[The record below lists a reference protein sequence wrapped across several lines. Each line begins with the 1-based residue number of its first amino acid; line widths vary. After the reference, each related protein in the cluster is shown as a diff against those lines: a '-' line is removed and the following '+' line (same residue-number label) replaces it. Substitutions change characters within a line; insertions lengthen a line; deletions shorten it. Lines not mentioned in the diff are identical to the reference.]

1 MPVYENTY
9 RMWEGKRRSLFHR
22 LLAFP
27 KFTYLQIK
35 GKRLIHTVFVMSW
48 LPFILFTVYI
58 YARVNVRLV
67 QSLRIPIQS
76 VPAVDARFF
85 LTFILAQ
92 LPFLFFFTLMVG
104 PGLISTDLRHQALPM
119 ILSKPI
125 GRWEYLLGKFNPF
138 VVSGVTF
145 IYLTDSGG
153 SCGKPVATEVLE
165 SISVGF
171 AEDCHFLICYYL
183 HAEPFGADVF
193 QFDQQYTICQC
204 SSDYVHHRQP
214 DRGGNCER
222 DFSFRAMDGVFA
234 AHLGGKC
241 GVQSLRCEKH
251 YRCPC
256 RERVGVFN
264 LPVGWMC
271 CNPRLTRE
279 GIPTP
284 SGVAQHSIKSLLCF
298 RLSQKDE
305 KNPLITLM
313 NANIYWRKFADI
325 RGFIFGAVGNEIKR
339 PQKVSMSR
347 GDDNQ
352 NANN

>member
-125 GRWEYLLGKFNPF
+125 GRWEYLLGKFLVLFLLLSILSWFQGLLLFISQTAAVPAASPWRQKFWNQSLWVLPKIVIFSF
-138 VVSGVTF
+138 VIIFTLNLLVLMFSSLTSNIRFASVAVIMFIIGSLIVAGIVSGIFHSVRWMVF
-145 IYLTDSGG
+145 SPLTS
-153 SCGKPVATEVLE
+153 VA
-165 SISVGF
+165 SVGCNLF
-171 AEDCHFLICYYL
+171 GARNTTGVPAGSAWVYLICLWGGCVAILASRVKAFQL
-183 HAEPFGADVF
+183 H
-193 QFDQQYTICQC
+193 
-204 SSDYVHHRQP
+204 
-214 DRGGNCER
+214 
-222 DFSFRAMDGVFA
+222 
-234 AHLGGKC
+234 
-241 GVQSLRCEKH
+241 
-251 YRCPC
+251 
-256 RERVGVFN
+256 RE
-264 LPVGWMC
+264 
-271 CNPRLTRE
+271 
-279 GIPTP
+279 
-284 SGVAQHSIKSLLCF
+284 
-298 RLSQKDE
+298 
-305 KNPLITLM
+305 
-313 NANIYWRKFADI
+313 
-325 RGFIFGAVGNEIKR
+325 
-339 PQKVSMSR
+339 
-347 GDDNQ
+347 
-352 NANN
+352 